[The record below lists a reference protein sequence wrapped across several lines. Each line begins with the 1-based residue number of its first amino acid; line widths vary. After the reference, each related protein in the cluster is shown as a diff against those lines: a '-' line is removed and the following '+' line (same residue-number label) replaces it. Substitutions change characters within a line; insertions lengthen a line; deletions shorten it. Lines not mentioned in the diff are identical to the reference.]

1 MPTLTLSERCSET
14 KVKEPRRGHSA
25 ERTWITGAS
34 VASEY
39 SFIFPLHLKY
49 SAWCINNKTMLLHY
63 FRFAD
68 LHIFH
73 DLPLKR
79 NLKNISKSH
88 ENNCILSNLLIFFR
102 LYNFV
107 INSLNFYDL
116 ILPHTSWTT
125 CIFHRQ
131 FNLINSIKSPPG
143 KIYMIWFYSLRVFGF
158 WNGY

>member
-1 MPTLTLSERCSET
+1 MPTLPLTERCSET
-14 KVKEPRRGHSA
+14 KVEESRRDHSA

-49 SAWCINNKTMLLHY
+49 SAWCINNKTMLLNY
-63 FRFAD
+63 FKFAD

-73 DLPLKR
+73 DFPLKR

-107 INSLNFYDL
+107 INSLLWFDF
-116 ILPHTSWTT
+116 TSYLL
-125 CIFHRQ
+125 
-131 FNLINSIKSPPG
+131 NYLYLSSSIKVN
-143 KIYMIWFYSLRVFGF
+143 KIYILTCTNLYLYKHGLCQWFSY
-158 WNGY
+158 